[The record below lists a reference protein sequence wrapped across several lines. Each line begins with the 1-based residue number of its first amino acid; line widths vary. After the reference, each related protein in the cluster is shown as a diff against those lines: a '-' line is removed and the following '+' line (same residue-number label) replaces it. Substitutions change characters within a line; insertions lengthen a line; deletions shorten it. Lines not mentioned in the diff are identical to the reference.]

1 MTVESRVIKREEFD
15 PDFSKIVEKLS
26 DADIYACYQCGVC
39 SGGCP
44 VSFMMDY
51 TPRQILRMVQ
61 LGMKDKVLSSTT
73 IWLCSSCNTC
83 FTRCPREIELPEVM
97 ASLKSIAIKEGIDA
111 KIKEGP
117 ALYRSMV
124 ENIEKYGRVHE
135 AGLYIDFA
143 RKTGLTKLTKQMSS
157 GLALFRRGKLKLRP
171 EKIKSIEQLKAMIKK
186 IGEMEK
192 EEES

>member
-1 MTVESRVIKREEFD
+1 MAVESKVIKREEFD
-15 PDFSKIVEKLS
+15 PDFSKIVEKLA
-26 DADIYACYQCGVC
+26 DTDIYACYQCGVC

-44 VSFMMDY
+44 ANFVMDY

-61 LGMKDKVLSSTT
+61 LGMKEKVLNSTT

-83 FTRCPREIELPEVM
+83 FTRCPREIEIPEVM

-124 ENIEKYGRVHE
+124 ENIKKYGRVHE

-186 IGEMEK
+186 IDEMEK
-192 EEES
+192 EES